1 MSAVRQLTDQQQRF
15 LNVLFDSCDG
25 DIKWA
30 MREAGYSDNLPSSTV
45 TRSLKSEILEKTKE
59 YLACQAPQAA
69 TKLVGVMSDPT
80 RLGNKELMI
89 AAQQVLDRI
98 GVIKT
103 EGIQVQ
109 SANGVMI
116 LPPKKEELEDDE

>member
-30 MREAGYSDNLPSSTV
+30 MREAGYSDNIPSSNV
-45 TRSLKSEILEKTKE
+45 KSEILEKTKE

>member
-1 MSAVRQLTDQQQRF
+1 
-15 LNVLFDSCDG
+15 
-25 DIKWA
+25 
-30 MREAGYSDNLPSSTV
+30 MREAGYSDNIPSSNV